1 MNLANMTLLAM
12 SLPVAQWLE
21 RPTGVTGGHGFDSCR
36 GLRFFVCP
44 TLMTTEY
51 SIFLISFRA

>member
-21 RPTGVTGGHGFDSCR
+21 RPTGVTGGHGFDSRR
-36 GLRFFVCP
+36 GLRFFCLSHV
-44 TLMTTEY
+44 
-51 SIFLISFRA
+51 RDN